1 MKMLVRQTGF
11 TLVEMAIALVIIAL
25 LIGGMLA
32 PLSTQKEQERR
43 TENQRLLEDVR
54 EALIGFA
61 VVNGRL
67 PCPDTD
73 APGSVTSGKENACAP
88 LTNQF
93 YPGRLPWV
101 TLGLNA
107 EFDPWG
113 DGHLISYTV
122 NGTYVG
128 VFGLDAESQA
138 NLGGRTL
145 EIHTN
150 AGDCLSANNKVASNV
165 PAVVRTTAKTD
176 YTLQATPSPDEVE
189 NSNNDRC
196 FVSRA
201 YSTQSNAEFDDQLIW
216 ISPSI
221 LFNRMISAGT
231 LP

>member
-1 MKMLVRQTGF
+1 MNNQSQQTGF

-43 TENQRLLEDVR
+43 GENQRLLEDIR
-54 EALIGFA
+54 EALIGYA
-61 VVNGRL
+61 VVNKRL

-73 APGSVTSGKENACAP
+73 PPGSVTSGQENACAP
-88 LTNQF
+88 LANQS

-101 TLGLNA
+101 TLGVNA

-113 DGHLISYTV
+113 DGHFISYKV
-122 NGTYVG
+122 NGAYVG
-128 VFGLDAESQA
+128 VITLGAEADALA
-138 NLGGRTL
+138 GGNTL

-150 AGDCLSANNKVASNV
+150 AGDCGGPNNKVASNV
-165 PAVVRTTAKTD
+165 PAVIRTSAKTD

-189 NSNNDRC
+189 NSNNDNC
-196 FVSRA
+196 FVSRP
-201 YSTQSNAEFDDQLIW
+201 YSSKANEEFDDQLIW

-221 LFNRMISAGT
+221 LFNRMISAGQ

>member
-1 MKMLVRQTGF
+1 MTVSTRQTGF

-43 TENQRLLEDVR
+43 GENQQLLDDAR

-61 VVNGRL
+61 VVHGRL

-73 APGSVTSGKENACAP
+73 APGSASSGQENACAHSN
-88 LTNQF
+88 TQR
-93 YPGRLPWV
+93 YTGRLPWV
-101 TLGLNA
+101 TLGVNA

-113 DGHLISYTV
+113 AGHFISYTV

-128 VFGLDAESQA
+128 VFNLDAETDA
-138 NLGGRTL
+138 NTGGNSL

-150 AGDCLSANNKVASNV
+150 AGDCLSTSNKVASNV
-165 PAVVRTTAKTD
+165 PAIIRTTAKTD
-176 YTLQATPSPDEVE
+176 YTLQTTPSPDEVE
-189 NSNNDRC
+189 NTNNDRC
-196 FVSRA
+196 FVSRP
-201 YSTQSNAEFDDQLIW
+201 YSTKANEEFDDQLVW

-221 LFNRMISAGT
+221 LFNRLISAGT